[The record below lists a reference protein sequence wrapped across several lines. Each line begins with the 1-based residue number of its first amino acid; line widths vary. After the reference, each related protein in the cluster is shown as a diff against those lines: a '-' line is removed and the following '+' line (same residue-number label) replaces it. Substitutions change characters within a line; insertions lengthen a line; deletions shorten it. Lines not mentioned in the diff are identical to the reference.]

1 MYYLTKSPTGKFL
14 SVEERIKALRNQ
26 NKNEMDAVEEV
37 EEEEKNVDI
46 KEIRDKH
53 KPQYI
58 AGK

>member
-1 MYYLTKSPTGKFL
+1 MYYLTKSPTGQFL
-14 SVEERIKALRNQ
+14 SVEERIKALKNK
-26 NKNEMDAVEEV
+26 NKNEIDEVEEV

>member
-14 SVEERIKALRNQ
+14 SVEERIKALRKQ